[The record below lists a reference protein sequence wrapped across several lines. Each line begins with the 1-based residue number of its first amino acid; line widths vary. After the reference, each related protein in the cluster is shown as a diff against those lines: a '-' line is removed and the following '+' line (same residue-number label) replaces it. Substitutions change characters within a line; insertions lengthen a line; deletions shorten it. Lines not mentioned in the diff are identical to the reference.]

1 MHIKERHPDI
11 YDLVVKHA
19 KGILEDPDA
28 TYQEAGRENTVWAV
42 KQVDSDSGKSVQMV
56 IKLSQGSE
64 ATDKNN
70 SIITAYTINS
80 KRFIAKEKKGK
91 IKLLY
96 KKEN

>member
-1 MHIKERHPDI
+1 M
-11 YDLVVKHA
+11 
-19 KGILEDPDA
+19 
-28 TYQEAGRENTVWAV
+28 WAV
-42 KQVDSDSGKSVQMV
+42 KQIDQDSGKSVQMV

-64 ATDKNN
+64 ATEKNN

-80 KRFIAKEKKGK
+80 KRFTTKEKKGK

>member
-1 MHIKERHPDI
+1 
-11 YDLVVKHA
+11 
-19 KGILEDPDA
+19 
-28 TYQEAGRENTVWAV
+28 
-42 KQVDSDSGKSVQMV
+42 MV